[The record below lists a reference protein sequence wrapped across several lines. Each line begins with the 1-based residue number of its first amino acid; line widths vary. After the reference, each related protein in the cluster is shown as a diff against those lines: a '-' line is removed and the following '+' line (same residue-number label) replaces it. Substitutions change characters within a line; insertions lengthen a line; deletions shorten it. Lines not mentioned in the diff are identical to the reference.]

1 MRAERERGH
10 LPQIALA
17 GYTNAG
23 KSTLLNALTGAQVG
37 VRDRLF
43 HTLDPNTRAMRLDG
57 RPYLMTDTVG
67 FIRKLPH
74 QLVDA
79 FGATLEETRLADL
92 IVHVVDAS
100 VGEDEMVEMLRAVE
114 SVLDEIG
121 AGERPRLLVLNK
133 ADRIDDERREE
144 LRFRHPDGIL
154 VSALTGEG
162 LDDLGERIE
171 RAFRETLRSV
181 DLLLPFAEGGRLAEL
196 HDVAGD
202 ALDRTDTAEGVRV
215 RGRVPA
221 TVAERFAR
229 FAVSA
234 NGDGAAAD
242 GA

>member
-1 MRAERERGH
+1 
-10 LPQIALA
+10 
-17 GYTNAG
+17 
-23 KSTLLNALTGAQVG
+23 
-37 VRDRLF
+37 
-43 HTLDPNTRAMRLDG
+43 MRLEG
-57 RPYLMTDTVG
+57 RPYLLTDTVG

-100 VGEDEMVEMLRAVE
+100 VDEDEMVGMLRAVE
-114 SVLDEIG
+114 DVLDEIG
-121 AGERPRLLVLNK
+121 ADERPRLLVLNK

-144 LRFRHPDGIL
+144 LRFRHRDGIL

-162 LDDLGERIE
+162 LDELGEAIE

-229 FAVSA
+229 FDVSR
-234 NGDGAAAD
+234 NGATASDGA
-242 GA
+242 

>member
-1 MRAERERGH
+1 
-10 LPQIALA
+10 
-17 GYTNAG
+17 
-23 KSTLLNALTGAQVG
+23 
-37 VRDRLF
+37 
-43 HTLDPNTRAMRLDG
+43 MRLDG
-57 RPYLMTDTVG
+57 RPYLITDTVG

-100 VGEDEMVEMLRAVE
+100 VDEDEMVAMTRAVE
-114 SVLDEIG
+114 DVLDEIG
-121 AGERPRLLVLNK
+121 AGDRPRLLVLNK
-133 ADRIDDERREE
+133 ADRIDEERREE
-144 LRFRHPDGIL
+144 LRYRHPDGIL

-162 LDDLGERIE
+162 LDDVGEAIE
-171 RAFRETLRSV
+171 RSFRETLRSV

-215 RGRVPA
+215 RGRVPV

-229 FAVSA
+229 FDVSR
-234 NGDGAAAD
+234 NGAPASDGA
-242 GA
+242 